1 MTESY
6 CGVSGMAADGE
17 PPPPPPPEPI
27 AKTPIGARAST
38 AVAAAPQII
47 LEAIVGI
54 LRVVPSGAIM
64 ARTIGAVMTLSRR
77 VNLALTM
84 LAQAVCVFLEDTPP
98 SPTSSSPASAGLF
111 LSGDREPPNSPRPTW
126 LAWPPGAAY

>member
-1 MTESY
+1 MPSMYQALALRLWASVTCSKALTASLYLPACKADWPCWYSMTGSY
-6 CGVSGMAADGE
+6 CGVSGIAADGE

-64 ARTIGAVMTLSRR
+64 ARTIGAVMALSRR

-84 LAQAVCVFLEDTPP
+84 LAQAV
-98 SPTSSSPASAGLF
+98 
-111 LSGDREPPNSPRPTW
+111 
-126 LAWPPGAAY
+126 